1 MNDAP
6 LISIVTVTYN
16 AANEIIPTMKSVGE
30 QTEKDFEH
38 IIIDGASKDNTLE
51 IVRKYASPSLRIL
64 SEPDKG
70 LYDAMNKGLKIAKG
84 KYLLF
89 LNAGDAFHSKD
100 ILKKYADEARK
111 NQNIIYAD
119 TVIVD
124 KDRKVLGPRHLSA
137 PEVLTYDSFAKGML
151 VCHQAF
157 MVRREIAPSYNL
169 RYPYCA
175 DYFWTLCCLMNSN
188 DKKNVNLNTV
198 AIDYL
203 SDGISDKHKWASL
216 KDRFKVMVNGYGWPK
231 TIFNHIGFVFRA
243 IKRGKI

>member
-157 MVRREIAPSYNL
+157 MVRREIAPSYDL

-175 DYFWTLCCLMNSN
+175 DYFWTLGCLMNSN

-231 TIFNHIGFVFRA
+231 TILNHIGFVFRA

>member
-157 MVRREIAPSYNL
+157 MVRREIAPSYDL

-175 DYFWTLCCLMNSN
+175 DYFWTLGCLMNSN